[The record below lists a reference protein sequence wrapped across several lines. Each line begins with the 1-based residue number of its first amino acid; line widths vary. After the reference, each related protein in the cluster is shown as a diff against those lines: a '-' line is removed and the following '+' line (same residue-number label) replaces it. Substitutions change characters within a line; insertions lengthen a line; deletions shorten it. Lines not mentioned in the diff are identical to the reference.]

1 MMPPEGHVDTDE
13 ADGLP
18 DEQDSM
24 MFSATDEGGQE
35 EEHEQ
40 E

>member
-1 MMPPEGHVDTDE
+1 MPEGFCDTDE

-18 DEQDSM
+18 DEQDAM

-35 EEHEQ
+35 DDHEQ

>member
-1 MMPPEGHVDTDE
+1 MPEGFVDSNED
-13 ADGLP
+13 DGLP
-18 DEQDSM
+18 DEQDAM

-35 EEHEQ
+35 DDHEQ